1 MATVMS
7 LSGRVCLVTGAG
19 TGMLDVLEEATESV
33 TGIPGSVVPIQ
44 MDVADEESDKA
55 WAKRSP
61 SHSRLDR
68 KDNSRKVSNQSS
80 GPMCYAGKPLPNYA
94 LSSFFPSLWLRPLIA
109 TCTRHIKLV
118 STA

>member
-19 TGMLDVLEEATESV
+19 TGIGFVIVKVFGANESQVYITVCRLDVLEEAMESV

-61 SHSRLDR
+61 SHSRLDK
-68 KDNSRKVSNQSS
+68 KDNSRKYRIS
-80 GPMCYAGKPLPNYA
+80 PAG
-94 LSSFFPSLWLRPLIA
+94 RCA
-109 TCTRHIKLV
+109 TRENRCRTMH
-118 STA
+118 